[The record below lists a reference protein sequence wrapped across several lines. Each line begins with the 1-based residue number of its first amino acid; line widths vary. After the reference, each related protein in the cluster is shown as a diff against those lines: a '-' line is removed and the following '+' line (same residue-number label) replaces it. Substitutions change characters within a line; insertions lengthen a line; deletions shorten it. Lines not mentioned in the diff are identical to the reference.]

1 MYTRSGRTQGWYIVY
16 LIYSVSTCIQGLVG
30 HKAGIYSVS
39 TCIQGLVGH
48 KAGIYSVP
56 YI

>member
-1 MYTRSGRTQGWYIVY
+1 MGMHHKN
-16 LIYSVSTCIQGLVG
+16 VSRDMKIKLADFGCTY
-30 HKAGIYSVS
+30 IYSVS